1 MAGSAPWAWSLG
13 RVHAAL
19 RQPGAL
25 AFLHCCAAAAVYACV
40 PETDQMKGVGL
51 LVVGLLVLEVV
62 AGERLPLGWH
72 GVVAATV
79 VWAGVFGSSGR
90 GSALIGATFAV
101 WPILLPALFGAS
113 AAVCML
119 GVAGAWLSSRTGAI
133 QPDTAPAVVGVAAW
147 GGATSVGAV
156 LVWFR
161 VGRRSNPY
169 E

>member
-1 MAGSAPWAWSLG
+1 MLF
-13 RVHAAL
+13 R
-19 RQPGAL
+19 
-25 AFLHCCAAAAVYACV
+25 
-40 PETDQMKGVGL
+40 
-51 LVVGLLVLEVV
+51 
-62 AGERLPLGWH
+62 
-72 GVVAATV
+72 
-79 VWAGVFGSSGR
+79 SSGR